1 MCGPS
6 PSEAIGIVV
15 GRGTFSSP
23 RLPESLLKC
32 LVLAQFCIQRVTLK
46 VYRPR
51 KTIVVYLVHLVS
63 LVCLVSLVSLVQP
76 NKQDKPNKPDR
87 PNRPNE
93 QDRLTDFSSSLLEIN
108 PSRCV
113 DNKGPQC

>member
-63 LVCLVSLVSLVQP
+63 LVCLVSLVQP
-76 NKQDKPNKPDR
+76 NKQDRPNKPDR

-93 QDRLTDFSSSLLEIN
+93 QARLADFSAS
-108 PSRCV
+108 
-113 DNKGPQC
+113 G